1 MGRPHVFRASPLS
14 VFCLQSIAVF
24 KLQMTSSP
32 IPTIFDVTR
41 SFTRSNNKFRLSE
54 TPLSIRFNDGT
65 SFVELTD
72 STSYVHWRTPT
83 DNYLNPTSVYIKVLL
98 RFNFRTAIRSTNN
111 DTHGSQ
117 RVMLTLCIES
127 YITVVISIFD
137 ALALAFYNKL
147 ESYATEPTIVLATSI
162 NPKIVGGQSIVN
174 VTSGTHLYFDTE
186 TAVGKEKIDKLT
198 GEGTYETT
206 SSSKVVYAQ
215 KEALI
220 VSELKQYVIAADP
233 QEDEE
238 VPDAQLPGVN
248 ALASNGA
255 ADENSNVAPHHPCLL
270 IQLPKVNHQPNSNL
284 IRARVDPRRHAWHKF
299 T

>member
-1 MGRPHVFRASPLS
+1 
-14 VFCLQSIAVF
+14 
-24 KLQMTSSP
+24 
-32 IPTIFDVTR
+32 
-41 SFTRSNNKFRLSE
+41 
-54 TPLSIRFNDGT
+54 
-65 SFVELTD
+65 
-72 STSYVHWRTPT
+72 
-83 DNYLNPTSVYIKVLL
+83 
-98 RFNFRTAIRSTNN
+98 
-111 DTHGSQ
+111 
-117 RVMLTLCIES
+117 MLTLCIES
-127 YITVVISIFD
+127 YITVVISIFF
-137 ALALAFYNKL
+137 ALTLAFYNKL
-147 ESYATEPTIVLATSI
+147 ESYGTEPTIVLATSR
-162 NPKIVGGQSIVN
+162 NPKIVGGQ
-174 VTSGTHLYFDTE
+174 
-186 TAVGKEKIDKLT
+186 LT

-284 IRARVDPRRHAWHKF
+284 IRARVDPRRHAWHEF

>member
-1 MGRPHVFRASPLS
+1 
-14 VFCLQSIAVF
+14 
-24 KLQMTSSP
+24 MTSSP
-32 IPTIFDVTR
+32 IPTIHCTNATEVR
-41 SFTRSNNKFRLSE
+41 
-54 TPLSIRFNDGT
+54 
-65 SFVELTD
+65 
-72 STSYVHWRTPT
+72 
-83 DNYLNPTSVYIKVLL
+83 LL
-98 RFNFRTAIRSTNN
+98 RFREARNVKKGRELIASEILFSNYIVFSCQTVPVILPRPSANRHSPFLDVQCRIILNVQQFRRHKELHKEQQQVPPAT
-111 DTHGSQ
+111 
-117 RVMLTLCIES
+117 CIGEHQQTTTC

-162 NPKIVGGQSIVN
+162 NPKIVGGQ
-174 VTSGTHLYFDTE
+174 
-186 TAVGKEKIDKLT
+186 LT

>member
-1 MGRPHVFRASPLS
+1 MAQSSILPGDLKASHCTNATE
-14 VFCLQSIAVF
+14 VC
-24 KLQMTSSP
+24 
-32 IPTIFDVTR
+32 
-41 SFTRSNNKFRLSE
+41 
-54 TPLSIRFNDGT
+54 
-65 SFVELTD
+65 
-72 STSYVHWRTPT
+72 
-83 DNYLNPTSVYIKVLL
+83 LL
-98 RFNFRTAIRSTNN
+98 RFREARNVKKGRELIGVDMLRLDEN
-111 DTHGSQ
+111 
-117 RVMLTLCIES
+117 LTLIQWSVSANRLSPFLDVQCRIILNVQQFRRHKEQQQL
-127 YITVVISIFD
+127 YHRVISIFD

-147 ESYATEPTIVLATSI
+147 ESYGTEPTIVLATSI
-162 NPKIVGGQSIVN
+162 NPKIVGGQ
-174 VTSGTHLYFDTE
+174 
-186 TAVGKEKIDKLT
+186 LT

-215 KEALI
+215 KVALI

-284 IRARVDPRRHAWHKF
+284 IRARVDPRMYAWHKF

>member
-1 MGRPHVFRASPLS
+1 MPPRSVWFREARNVKKGRELIVDPIQWS
-14 VFCLQSIAVF
+14 VSA
-24 KLQMTSSP
+24 
-32 IPTIFDVTR
+32 
-41 SFTRSNNKFRLSE
+41 NRLSPFLDVQCRIILNVQQFRRHKE
-54 TPLSIRFNDGT
+54 QQQLHK
-65 SFVELTD
+65 EQQQ
-72 STSYVHWRTPT
+72 TSYVHWRTPT
-83 DNYLNPTSVYIKVLL
+83 DNYLLYH
-98 RFNFRTAIRSTNN
+98 R
-111 DTHGSQ
+111 
-117 RVMLTLCIES
+117 
-127 YITVVISIFD
+127 VISIFD

-147 ESYATEPTIVLATSI
+147 ESYGTEPTIVLATSI
-162 NPKIVGGQSIVN
+162 NPKIVGGQ
-174 VTSGTHLYFDTE
+174 
-186 TAVGKEKIDKLT
+186 LT

-215 KEALI
+215 KVALI

-284 IRARVDPRRHAWHKF
+284 IRARVDPRMYAWHKF

>member
-1 MGRPHVFRASPLS
+1 HCRLQVTDDVVSDSNYVTS
-14 VFCLQSIAVF
+14 VI
-24 KLQMTSSP
+24 
-32 IPTIFDVTR
+32 
-41 SFTRSNNKFRLSE
+41 
-54 TPLSIRFNDGT
+54 
-65 SFVELTD
+65 
-72 STSYVHWRTPT
+72 
-83 DNYLNPTSVYIKVLL
+83 DNYWVTARIFTYKSSHCTNATEVRLL
-98 RFNFRTAIRSTNN
+98 RFREARNVKKGRELIDQLRALANTNRQLPGALITIHTGRSA
-111 DTHGSQ
+111 
-117 RVMLTLCIES
+117 

-162 NPKIVGGQSIVN
+162 NPKIVGGQ
-174 VTSGTHLYFDTE
+174 
-186 TAVGKEKIDKLT
+186 LT

-233 QEDEE
+233 QALLKMLEDEE

>member
-1 MGRPHVFRASPLS
+1 MPP
-14 VFCLQSIAVF
+14 
-24 KLQMTSSP
+24 
-32 IPTIFDVTR
+32 
-41 SFTRSNNKFRLSE
+41 
-54 TPLSIRFNDGT
+54 
-65 SFVELTD
+65 
-72 STSYVHWRTPT
+72 
-83 DNYLNPTSVYIKVLL
+83 
-98 RFNFRTAIRSTNN
+98 
-111 DTHGSQ
+111 
-117 RVMLTLCIES
+117 S

-147 ESYATEPTIVLATSI
+147 ESYGTEPTIVLATSI
-162 NPKIVGGQSIVN
+162 NPKLVGGQ
-174 VTSGTHLYFDTE
+174 
-186 TAVGKEKIDKLT
+186 LT

-220 VSELKQYVIAADP
+220 ASELKQYVIAADP

-284 IRARVDPRRHAWHKF
+284 IRATVDPRRHAWHNF

>member
-1 MGRPHVFRASPLS
+1 
-14 VFCLQSIAVF
+14 
-24 KLQMTSSP
+24 MTSSP
-32 IPTIFDVTR
+32 IPTNHCTNATEVR
-41 SFTRSNNKFRLSE
+41 
-54 TPLSIRFNDGT
+54 
-65 SFVELTD
+65 
-72 STSYVHWRTPT
+72 
-83 DNYLNPTSVYIKVLL
+83 LL
-98 RFNFRTAIRSTNN
+98 RFRKGETSEILFSNYI
-111 DTHGSQ
+111 
-117 RVMLTLCIES
+117 LTLIQWSVSANRHSPFLDVQCRIILNVQQFRRHKEQQQVPPATCIGEHQQTTTC

-162 NPKIVGGQSIVN
+162 NPKIVGGQ
-174 VTSGTHLYFDTE
+174 
-186 TAVGKEKIDKLT
+186 LT